1 MSSYYFPF
9 LTGCGRQSVLLLQ
22 RGPRLISNPRT
33 TNIQGHD
40 FPNSP
45 KPHVP
50 HPFVC
55 PLPLTSLGVVAVLL
69 KTLAIN
75 DVNKK
80 TQASGSTPLLL
91 AVKHG
96 HADVALALVRAGGDV
111 NLTDN
116 RGRSPLIRATYGARA
131 ELVNDL
137 LLRGSPTMPRTRTG
151 PQLCL

>member
-1 MSSYYFPF
+1 M
-9 LTGCGRQSVLLLQ
+9 
-22 RGPRLISNPRT
+22 
-33 TNIQGHD
+33 
-40 FPNSP
+40 
-45 KPHVP
+45 P

-137 LLRGSPTMPRTRTG
+137 LLSGSRVDAKKNGGDTALCIAVRLGNLGMVKALLQAGACRSIRGKVKCFHVR
-151 PQLCL
+151 